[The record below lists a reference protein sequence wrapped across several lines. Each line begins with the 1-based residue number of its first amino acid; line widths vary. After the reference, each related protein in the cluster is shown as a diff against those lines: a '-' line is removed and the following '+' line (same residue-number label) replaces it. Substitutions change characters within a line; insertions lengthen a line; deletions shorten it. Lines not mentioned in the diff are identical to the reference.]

1 LSLGRKTVRG
11 ALWTISTGMGSRAL
25 GLIGTLIVAR
35 FLSPTEYGEVTVA
48 AVLVLTANQFSTVG
62 LGQFIVARPDASREV
77 AFHATVFHVLLGV
90 AALVLLFAFG
100 DRLGA
105 AVDAPHM
112 GRFLPGLALAMLFDR
127 VAFVPERVLARDLR
141 FGPLSLGRA
150 AGDVA
155 HTVASVS
162 LAVFGFGGAALV
174 WGNLVRSV
182 LRVVAF
188 GVSVPRR
195 EWLEP
200 CRLTLRQTREL
211 LAFGMPVALGAL
223 FSFAARRWDNLLV
236 SRYFGPGPAGMYN
249 LAYNLADVPAT
260 QVGEQIGDVLVPSFA
275 RLEGERRTEALVR
288 SLTLLSL
295 VVFPLAVGLAA
306 VAPTLVAAIFDERW
320 RPVAPMLV
328 LLSAL
333 SVTRP
338 IGWTIQ
344 SYLQARQRTPFLAWL
359 EALKLAILVLGIV
372 TFGRISPLWTCTA
385 VGLAFGVHAVASLA
399 VARFLDAIPLGRVLG
414 GLASALGACAF
425 MTLAV
430 LGARSVLSLEA
441 LAPALALAIE
451 IVVGAVTYVA
461 AALIVARAASYELLR
476 RVLDAA
482 GLRWRALHDVS
493 E

>member
-1 LSLGRKTVRG
+1 
-11 ALWTISTGMGSRAL
+11 MGSRAL
-25 GLIGTLIVAR
+25 GLVGTLIVAR
-35 FLSPTEYGEVTVA
+35 FVSPNEYGEATVA
-48 AVLVLTANQFSTVG
+48 AVFVLSANQFSTVG
-62 LGQFIVARPDASREV
+62 LGQFIVARPDAPRGA
-77 AFHATVFHVLLGV
+77 AFHATVFHVALGVVALLG
-90 AALVLLFAFG
+90 LFAFG
-100 DRLGA
+100 DRLGS

-127 VAFVPERVLARDLR
+127 VAFVPERVLARELN
-141 FGPLSLGRA
+141 FGPLSLARA

-155 HTVASVS
+155 HTATSVA
-162 LAVFGFGGAALV
+162 LAVAGFGAMALV

-182 LRVVAF
+182 LRLVAF
-188 GVSVPRR
+188 GLAVPRR

-211 LAFGMPVALGAL
+211 FAFGMPVALGAL

-275 RLEGERRTEALVR
+275 RLDGERRTEALVR

-295 VVFPLAVGLAA
+295 VVFPLAIGLAA

-333 SVTRP
+333 SVARP

-344 SYLQARQRTPFLAWL
+344 SYLQARQRTPYLPWL
-359 EALKLAILVLGIV
+359 EALKLAILVGGIA
-372 TFGRISPLWTCTA
+372 TFGRISPLWTCAA
-385 VGLAFGVHAVASLA
+385 VGVAFGVHAIASLA
-399 VARFLDAIPLGRVLG
+399 VARYLDAIPLGRVFAGLG
-414 GLASALGACAF
+414 GALLACGV
-425 MTLAV
+425 MTFTVLA
-430 LGARSVLSLEA
+430 ARSALSLEA
-441 LAPALALAIE
+441 LAPALAL
-451 IVVGAVTYVA
+451 VVEVAVGVVSYVA
-461 AALIVARAASYELLR
+461 AAFVFARATCHELVR

-482 GLRWRALHDVS
+482 GMRWRAVHDAS